1 MCFPYFEIPVD
12 TCFSEFKINIKICM
26 GWAGKMAKW
35 LRALIALPE
44 DPHSGSVLGT
54 HIVVYSNP

>member
-26 GWAGKMAKW
+26 GWAGKMAQW
-35 LRALIALPE
+35 LRALAALPE
-44 DPHSGSVLGT
+44 DAGSIPSTQVAPYNCL
-54 HIVVYSNP
+54 